1 MSAEEEAGLAPH
13 ETVKKELLSFLPS
26 SDRFFT
32 IVQTLFGIPDRKD
45 TRYLVQ
51 ICLSVSLVGFVLFA
65 IAWYDDNIGYLG
77 NVKHQ
82 IELLSK
88 YGYAGVVRLMNP
100 LSDVQLESFYKKLSE
115 LGTLDK
121 RDIIS
126 IKNLSQAKR
135 AHRAFFK
142 PRPFYSNPFDSLQMS
157 GIQQKTLQI
166 SSFALQLMY
175 PFLAGFIVW
184 FFLKYFTRYLF
195 KAFAMFWLEVI
206 FAFVIDWIVAEVKKV
221 VADVVN
227 MIVRILTFGLLG
239 GAVSVTMPNF
249 RDYWNRWWNNYIQPM
264 INEID
269 DEYSCRFE
277 AKMRFVAKAVQALM
291 TPINKIY
298 SWWFILKSYA
308 IDIPYKEFKELVLR
322 TYPAFV
328 ERNAGIADDL
338 ADIDKRFLNFLQGNL
353 GKRSVAANK
362 TIAVTKT
369 SPITTDPIVEIPS
382 IVDNRATPL
391 RSAVGVCQVVK

>member
-26 SDRFFT
+26 SERFFT

-88 YGYAGVVRLMNP
+88 YGYAGVVRLKNP

-206 FAFVIDWIVAEVKKV
+206 FALVIDLIVAEVKKV

-362 TIAVTKT
+362 TIAVTET

>member
-88 YGYAGVVRLMNP
+88 YGYAGVVRLKNP

-362 TIAVTKT
+362 TIAVTET

>member
-1 MSAEEEAGLAPH
+1 MSDEEDVSPPEV
-13 ETVKKELLSFLPS
+13 VKNYLVSYLPN
-26 SDRFFT
+26 SDTFFT
-32 IVQTLFGIPDRKD
+32 VIQTLFGIPDRKD

-65 IAWYDDNIGYLG
+65 ISWYDDNIGYLG
-77 NVKHQ
+77 KVKHQ

-88 YGYAGVVRLMNP
+88 YGYAGVVRLKNP
-100 LSDVQLESFYKKLSE
+100 LSDVQLDTFYKKLSE

-157 GIQQKTLQI
+157 GIQQKTLQVA
-166 SSFALQLMY
+166 SLTLLLMI
-175 PFLAGFIVW
+175 PFLAGYVVW
-184 FFLKYFTRYLF
+184 FFMKYFTRYLF
-195 KAFAMFWLEVI
+195 RAMAMFWLEVI

-249 RDYWNRWWNNYIQPM
+249 KNYWNRWWNNYIQPM
-264 INEID
+264 LNEIN

-277 AKMRFVAKAVQALM
+277 AKMRYIAKAVEALM

-298 SWWFILKSYA
+298 SWWFIMKSYA
-308 IDIPYKEFKELVLR
+308 IDIPYNEFKELVLR

-338 ADIDKRFLNFLQGNL
+338 AEIDKRFLALLQGNL
-353 GKRSVAANK
+353 GKKLSTKKKATATV
-362 TIAVTKT
+362 KT
-369 SPITTDPIVEIPS
+369 SRTSAVVNNGLPS
-382 IVDNRATPL
+382 IVDNRVTPSE
-391 RSAVGVCQVVK
+391 SAMGICQVVK

>member
-1 MSAEEEAGLAPH
+1 MSDEEDVSPPEVVKRYLA
-13 ETVKKELLSFLPS
+13 SYLPT
-26 SDRFFT
+26 SDTFFT
-32 IVQTLFGIPDRKD
+32 IIQTLFGIPDRKD

-65 IAWYDDNIGYLG
+65 MSWYDDNIGYLG

-88 YGYAGVVRLMNP
+88 YGYAGIVRLKNP
-100 LSDVQLESFYKKLSE
+100 LSDVQLDTFYKKLSE

-126 IKNLSQAKR
+126 IKNMSQAKK

-142 PRPFYSNPFDSLQMS
+142 PRPFYSNPTDSLQIT

-166 SSFALQLMY
+166 SSLMLQLMY
-175 PFLAGFIVW
+175 PFLAGFVVW
-184 FFLKYFTRYLF
+184 FFMKYFTRYLF
-195 KAFAMFWLEVI
+195 RAFAMFWLEVI

-239 GAVSVTMPNF
+239 GAISVTMPNF
-249 RDYWNRWWNNYIQPM
+249 KDYWNRWWNSYIQPM
-264 INEID
+264 LNEID

-277 AKMRFVAKAVQALM
+277 AKMRFVAKAVEALM

-298 SWWFILKSYA
+298 SWWFIMKSYA
-308 IDIPYKEFKELVLR
+308 IDIPFNEFKELVLR

-328 ERNAGIADDL
+328 EKNAGIADDL
-338 ADIDKRFLNFLQGNL
+338 AEIDKRFLALLQGNL
-353 GKRSVAANK
+353 RKKSSALKEETTA
-362 TIAVTKT
+362 TKT
-369 SPITTDPIVEIPS
+369 PRMTNVKGNETPS
-382 IVDNRATPL
+382 IVDNRVTPL
-391 RSAVGVCQVVK
+391 ESAMGICQVVK